1 MPNTA
6 SAKKRV
12 RQTEAR
18 TLRNK
23 NRRTSMRTAIR
34 KVGEAIEAGDQAQA
48 QAALLAAQ
56 KLIDKAAKANII
68 HANKAANQ
76 KAKLARRVHAM

>member
-12 RQTEAR
+12 RQTEVR

-23 NRRTSMRTAIR
+23 NRRSAMRTAIR
-34 KVGEAIEAGDQAQA
+34 KVGEAIEAGDKAQAQA
-48 QAALLAAQ
+48 QLLSAQ

-68 HANKAANQ
+68 HANNAANQ
-76 KAKLARRVHAM
+76 KAKLARRVNGM

>member
-12 RQTEAR
+12 RQTETR
-18 TLRNK
+18 TMRNK
-23 NRRTSMRTAIR
+23 HRRTSMRTAIR
-34 KVGEAIEAGDQAQA
+34 KVGEAIEAGDKAQA
-48 QAALLAAQ
+48 QAHLHSAQ

-68 HANKAANQ
+68 HANNAANQ
-76 KAKLARRVHAM
+76 KAKLTRRVNAM